1 MTAGPRAR
9 LTAALHAVP
18 VPVVT
23 SIRRL
28 PLVARLIRLMVNRLL
43 PIEPTPVTLRSG
55 VGAGLRLVIDPQTEK
70 FLWAGDHELAVQ
82 KELAATLRPGMVFW
96 DVGAHAGF
104 FSIIAGRLVGEHG
117 RVHAF
122 EPMPDT
128 RARLAASAAA
138 SGLTNLTVHDSAM
151 SAEVGQ
157 VMMYEHR
164 HSAVASL
171 VRGVDAGIGRLVAS
185 TTLDVMAAELGDPD
199 LVKIDVEGVEVDI
212 LRGGRELLR
221 RRKARLVVEF
231 TNDTVLEEARRLLPV
246 HEFLRLDDRHWM
258 LR

>member
-1 MTAGPRAR
+1 MSAGTRAR
-9 LTAALHAVP
+9 LAAALHAVP
-18 VPVVT
+18 APVVT
-23 SIRRL
+23 SLQRL
-28 PLVARLIRLMVNRLL
+28 PVVARLIRPLVNRLM
-43 PIEPTPVTLRSG
+43 PKEPTAVTLRSG

-82 KELAATLRPGMVFW
+82 HELAATLKPGMVFW

-104 FSIIAGRLVGEHG
+104 FSIIAGRLVGERG

-128 RARLAASAAA
+128 RARLAESAV
-138 SGLTNLTVHDSAM
+138 SSRLTNLTVHSSAM
-151 SAEVGQ
+151 SAEVGR
-157 VMMYEHR
+157 VTIYEHR

-171 VRGVDAGIGRLVAS
+171 VRGAGAGVGREVAS

-199 LVKIDVEGVEVDI
+199 VVKIDVEGVEVDI
-212 LRGGRELLR
+212 LRGGRELLGR
-221 RRKARLVVEF
+221 RSARLVVEF

-246 HEFLRLDDRHWM
+246 HDFRRLDDRHWT